1 MTAMAEGKWIEG
13 LTASMPPADA
23 ARLVLQARLDAV
35 VRWLPAAARNAE
47 RDPENV
53 HQLRVSTRRADAALR
68 LFRSCLRKRDY
79 REARD
84 RLRTLRKAAGDARD
98 ADVFLIELRE
108 RAPKARERQ
117 REGFDFLIGYGLGLR
132 AAARPALEALPV
144 EGFAAYV
151 PELLKE
157 VRPPEQARLM
167 DLALPA
173 LQKSFAKLAAATAGD
188 LGDYAQLHQVRIAG
202 KRLRYGLEVFAG
214 CFGPPMREVAYPL
227 VEEMQ
232 ETLGRANDSHAA
244 AERLGALRDRLAD
257 WGPTGER
264 ARPVIEALLRS
275 HQRRLPQERK
285 RFLKWLEGWR
295 AIEIEEVLT

>member
-1 MTAMAEGKWIEG
+1 MAEGKWIEG
-13 LTASMPPADA
+13 LTACMPPADA
-23 ARLVLQARLDAV
+23 ARLVLRARLDTV
-35 VRWLPAAARNAE
+35 VRWLPAAAREAE

-68 LFRSCLRKRDY
+68 LFRPCLRKRHY

-84 RLRTLRKAAGDARD
+84 RLRTLRRAAGEARD
-98 ADVFLIELRE
+98 ADVFLIDLRE
-108 RAPKARERQ
+108 RAPRARDRQ
-117 REGFDFLIGYGLGLR
+117 REGIDFLIGYGLGLR
-132 AAARPALEALPV
+132 AAARPALEELPV
-144 EGFAAYV
+144 EGFAAWV
-151 PELLKE
+151 PKLIEE
-157 VRPPEQARLM
+157 VRPPEQPRLM

-173 LQKSFAKLAAATAGD
+173 LQESFTRLAEATAGD
-188 LGDYAQLHQVRIAG
+188 LSDYAQLHKVRIAG

-214 CFGPPMREVAYPL
+214 CFGPTMREVAYPL

-244 AERLGALRDRLAD
+244 AERLTALRDGLGD

-264 ARPVIEALLRS
+264 VGPVIETLLRS

-285 RFLKWLEGWR
+285 RFMKWLEGWR
-295 AIEIEEVLT
+295 AIEVEEVLT